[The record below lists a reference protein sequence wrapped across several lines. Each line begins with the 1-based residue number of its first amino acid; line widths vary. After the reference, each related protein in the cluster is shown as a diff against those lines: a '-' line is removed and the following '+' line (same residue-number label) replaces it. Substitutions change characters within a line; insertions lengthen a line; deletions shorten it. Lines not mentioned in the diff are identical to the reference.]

1 MKNTVQEYVWGS
13 YTAIA
18 ELLGD
23 VSPAKTTQAELWI
36 GAHPKAPSMVKCDG
50 NWISLLELIEKNPNH
65 ILGKKVAE
73 KFDNSLPY
81 LFKVL
86 AAAKPLSI
94 QAHPSLN
101 QAKQGFERENRQGIP
116 IDAYNRNYKDDNHKP
131 ECICAM
137 TLFRALNGF
146 RKISAI
152 VALMEKICP
161 QGLKKELDNL
171 RGQQSP
177 MELKNFFQSLMTMNR
192 ERQKQIIA
200 HAVSNAQ
207 KFTDDD
213 PAYKWMIDL
222 HKEYP
227 ADIGV
232 FSPILLNL
240 ICLEPGQ
247 AMFLPAG
254 ELHAYLDGVGIE
266 LMANSDNVLRGGLTQ
281 KYIDMPEL
289 LNVLNFEER
298 EVTILETEQINQC
311 ECVYES
317 HAEEFVLSIIHVK
330 QGMIYNSPS
339 HRSIE
344 ILLCTDGKAT
354 ITDLGKNDKV
364 VIDRGKSILIPAVVE
379 KYSIQGNAAFY
390 KAAVPL

>member
-23 VSPAKTTQAELWI
+23 VSPAKTTQAELWM

-161 QGLKKELDNL
+161 QGLKKELDTL

-177 MELKNFFQSLMTMNR
+177 IELKIFFQSLMTMNR

-311 ECVYES
+311 ECVYAS

-364 VIDRGKSILIPAVVE
+364 VIDRGKSILIPAVVK

>member
-1 MKNTVQEYVWGS
+1 MKNTVQEYAWGS
-13 YTAIA
+13 YTAIP
-18 ELLGD
+18 ELLGN
-23 VSPAKTTQAELWI
+23 VSPAKTPQAELN
-36 GAHPKAPSMVKCDG
+36 SQD
-50 NWISLLELIEKNPNH
+50 
-65 ILGKKVAE
+65 ILGEKIAE

-94 QAHPSLN
+94 QAHPSRD

-131 ECICAM
+131 ECICAL
-137 TLFRALNGF
+137 TLFWALNGF
-146 RKISAI
+146 RKISDI
-152 VALMEKICP
+152 FTIMEKICP
-161 QGLKKELDNL
+161 QGLRKELDNL
-171 RGQQSP
+171 RGQPNSTG
-177 MELKNFFQSLMTMNR
+177 LKNFFQFMMTMNR
-192 ERQKQIIA
+192 KRQKQIIA
-200 HAVSNAQ
+200 DAVSNAQ

-213 PAYKWMIDL
+213 QAYKWVIDL

-247 AMFLPAG
+247 AMFLTAG
-254 ELHAYLDGVGIE
+254 EPHAYLDGVGIE
-266 LMANSDNVLRGGLTQ
+266 LMANSDNVLRGGLTP
-281 KYIDMPEL
+281 KHIDMPEL

-298 EVTILETEQINQC
+298 EVTILGTEQINEC
-311 ECVYES
+311 ECIYAS
-317 HAEEFVLSIIHVK
+317 HAEEFVLSIINVK
-330 QGMIYNSPS
+330 QGRIYNSLA

-354 ITDLGKNDKV
+354 ITDLGENDQV
-364 VIDRGKSILIPAVVE
+364 DIDRGKSILIPAGVT
-379 KYSIQGNAAFY
+379 KYSLQGNATLY

>member
-1 MKNTVQEYVWGS
+1 MKNTVQEYAWGS
-13 YTAIA
+13 YTAIP
-18 ELLGD
+18 ELLGN
-23 VSPAKTTQAELWI
+23 VSPAKTPQAELWM

-50 NWISLLELIEKNPNH
+50 NWKSLLELIEKNSQD
-65 ILGKKVAE
+65 ILGEKIAE

-94 QAHPSLN
+94 QAHPSRD

-131 ECICAM
+131 ECICAL
-137 TLFRALNGF
+137 TLFWALNGF
-146 RKISAI
+146 RKISDI
-152 VALMEKICP
+152 FTIMEKICP
-161 QGLKKELDNL
+161 QGLRKELDNL
-171 RGQQSP
+171 RGQPNSTG
-177 MELKNFFQSLMTMNR
+177 LKNFFQFMMTMNR
-192 ERQKQIIA
+192 KRQKQIIA
-200 HAVSNAQ
+200 DAVSNAQ

-213 PAYKWMIDL
+213 QAYKWVIDL

-247 AMFLPAG
+247 AMFLTAG
-254 ELHAYLDGVGIE
+254 EPHAYLDGVGIE
-266 LMANSDNVLRGGLTQ
+266 LMANSDNVLRGGLTP
-281 KYIDMPEL
+281 KHIDMPEL

-298 EVTILETEQINQC
+298 EVTILGTEQINEC
-311 ECVYES
+311 ECIYAS
-317 HAEEFVLSIIHVK
+317 HAEEFVLSIINVK
-330 QGMIYNSPS
+330 QGRIYNSPA

-354 ITDLGKNDKV
+354 ITDLWENDQV
-364 VIDRGKSILIPAVVE
+364 NIDRGKSILIPAGVT
-379 KYSIQGNAAFY
+379 KYSLQGNATLY